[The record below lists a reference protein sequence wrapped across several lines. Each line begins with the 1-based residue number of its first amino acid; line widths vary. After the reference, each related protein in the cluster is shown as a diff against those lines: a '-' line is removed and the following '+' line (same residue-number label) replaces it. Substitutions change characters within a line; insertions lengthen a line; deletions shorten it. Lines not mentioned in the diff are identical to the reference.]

1 MPVDESFNQ
10 ETGVREAALHQ
21 QQPRGTPSSLLL
33 HLQGPPP
40 FAFST
45 KGALCLCVVGRLES
59 AGSPP
64 AGDEEPSAGSAGAG
78 ETARPRA
85 EVGRGPARYY
95 RHAETNGLQYLGPFL
110 NLLLLL

>member
-1 MPVDESFNQ
+1 M
-10 ETGVREAALHQ
+10 
-21 QQPRGTPSSLLL
+21 
-33 HLQGPPP
+33 
-40 FAFST
+40 
-45 KGALCLCVVGRLES
+45 ES

-95 RHAETNGLQYLGPFL
+95 RHAETNGL
-110 NLLLLL
+110 NLLLFVVVINRDSVGTFLSRCPG